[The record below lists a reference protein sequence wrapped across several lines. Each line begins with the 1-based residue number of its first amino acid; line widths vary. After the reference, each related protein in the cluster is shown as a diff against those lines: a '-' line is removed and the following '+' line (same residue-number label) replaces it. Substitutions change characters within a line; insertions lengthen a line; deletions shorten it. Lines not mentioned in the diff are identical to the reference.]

1 MSVSAQAPFLLPPHA
16 EASRGVD
23 FLGLRAINLQMM
35 DELLP
40 GMNNVADRVRPF
52 SLLAWTIWVYEE
64 HYRGR
69 VAGMKASEYAQFRE
83 KVEVLFVFSQRT
95 EGLSVSRIAGADQR
109 MESRAT
115 TSLRFEDMG
124 RSQSTTLISALTYG
138 PGLKGDNG
146 YAFAYPSDDVSNVFF
161 VTKAGEAMAKA
172 LDAQLRAGLSEEHY
186 AFLRKIDKVKLA
198 TSEVGAF
205 ARAWQLDALD
215 PAETASFWRRMYPAA
230 STRIQEQSRVATIDL
245 IFAVLGRE
253 AVPMSISGIR
263 CAMAS
268 APLRAVAAAVDQARW
283 RWRALQLRQAQR
295 LCMEVFFGA
304 LERYIW
310 QHGAHSS
317 SAIAMAMA
325 EAIAQAQP
333 SWRSASLLADRLA
346 HYGAKA
352 GNSGALFARAMH
364 DRQCDVVVRAQA
376 LAGAARDLTLDDETI
391 AEALD
396 LLVLVAVHVEHMV
409 AMPGLAQ
416 FVVHPA
422 PSRLPLSWWA
432 SYLRERSA
440 WPARDF
446 LEALVENCLVSQHLG
461 VAAART
467 RADSTRMRLSIDDV
481 GIGSLLL
488 GEDQCWRPTLT
499 RDRLET
505 CLSLMFEC
513 GKVGRVMGPDGE
525 HQYRQLGA

>member
-1 MSVSAQAPFLLPPHA
+1 MSDSTQAPFLLPAHA

-64 HYRGR
+64 HYRGS

-83 KVEVLFVFSQRT
+83 KVEVLFIFSQRVK
-95 EGLSVSRIAGADQR
+95 GLAVSGIAGADQR
-109 MESRAT
+109 MEHRLT

-124 RSQSTTLISALTYG
+124 RSQSTTIISALNYG

-146 YAFAYPSDDVSNVFF
+146 YAIAYPSDNVSGVFF
-161 VTKAGEAMAKA
+161 VTKAGETMAKA
-172 LDAQLRAGLSEEHY
+172 LDAQLRAELADQHY
-186 AFLRKIDKVKLA
+186 TFLRKIDKVKLA
-198 TSEVGAF
+198 TSDVEAF
-205 ARAWQLDALD
+205 AQAWRLDALRPD
-215 PAETASFWRRMYPAA
+215 ETSAFWHRMYPAA

-245 IFAVLGRE
+245 ISAVLERE
-253 AVPMSISGIR
+253 SAPMSVSDIR
-263 CAMAS
+263 FAMTS
-268 APLRAVAAAVDQARW
+268 APLHALPAAVDQTRW

-295 LCMEVFFGA
+295 LCMEVLFGA

-317 SAIAMAMA
+317 HAFAVAMSAAIAR
-325 EAIAQAQP
+325 AQP
-333 SWRSASLLADRLA
+333 SWQSESLLAARSA
-346 HYGAKA
+346 HYRAKA
-352 GNSGALFARAMH
+352 GNADALFACAMH
-364 DRQCDVVVRAQA
+364 DPQCDVVGRAQT
-376 LAGAARDLTLDDETI
+376 LAGAVRALTLADDTI
-391 AEALD
+391 CEALD
-396 LLVLVAVHVEHMV
+396 LLVLVAVHVEHMM
-409 AMPGLAQ
+409 ATPGLSKY
-416 FVVHPA
+416 VVHPA
-422 PSRLPLSWWA
+422 PSRLPLAWWA
-432 SYLRERSA
+432 AYFRERCA

-446 LEALVENCLVSQHLG
+446 LESLIENCLVSQHLG
-461 VAAART
+461 VAASRT

-488 GEDQCWRPTLT
+488 GEDQCWRPRLT

-513 GKVGRVMGPDGE
+513 GKIARAIGE
-525 HQYRQLGA
+525 EGEYQYRQLGV